1 MSNIGREVVNLGKVV
16 GTVVEEVTIRGKA
29 KLKIKLADH
38 MPRNPALGD
47 YQIVGVDCEF
57 ADARRGQFST
67 QEELVAEYNSDR
79 RYRAELRRAGGDATL
94 LRR

>member
-1 MSNIGREVVNLGKVV
+1 MSNIGREVVNLGKVI

-57 ADARRGQFST
+57 KDAPKTIFAT
-67 QEELVAEYNSDR
+67 QEELVAEYNCDR
-79 RYRAELRRAGGDATL
+79 RYRAELARAGGDATL

>member
-1 MSNIGREVVNLGKVV
+1 MSNIGREVVVRGKVI
-16 GTVVEEVTIRGKA
+16 GTVVEEVLIRRKP

-47 YQIVGVDCEF
+47 FQIVGMDCEF
-57 ADARRGQFST
+57 KDAPKTVFAT
-67 QEELVAEYNSDR
+67 QEELVAEYNADR
-79 RYRAELRRAGGDATL
+79 AYRRELARAGGDATL

>member
-1 MSNIGREVVNLGKVV
+1 MTNIGREVVNMGKVI

-38 MPRNPALGD
+38 MPRNRVLGD
-47 YQIVGVDCEF
+47 YQIIGNGPEF
-57 ADARRGQFST
+57 ADARRDQFAT
-67 QEELVAEYNSDR
+67 QEELVAEYNADH
-79 RYRAELRRAGGDATL
+79 RYRRNLARAGGDATL